1 MAHPLI
7 VILGPTASG
16 KTKLAAK
23 LAHAM
28 HAEIISADSRQVYQ
42 QMNIGTGKDYDDYIV
57 QEQSIP
63 VHLIDVV
70 KPGSKYHVHQ
80 FQQDFEKAY
89 SAIQQKNKTVIL
101 CGGTGLYLQS
111 VLQQHQYTAIPV
123 NEELRTTLK
132 SLSLDELVHYFNHQP
147 NTTFNAIADLS
158 TSKRAI
164 RAIEINLYLQNNA
177 LSKKKTVDLNPFII
191 GLNPRLELRRSNIE
205 NRLLQRIQIGLIDEV
220 EALHKSGLSFEQL
233 EYYGLEYKFVAQY
246 LQGLMS
252 KEALIEKLTIAIQ
265 QFAKRQMTYFRKMEK
280 DGLHIH
286 WIDFDSMNEEDLYQK
301 AISLLSKTN
310 TFALLK

>member
-1 MAHPLI
+1 VI

-23 LAHAM
+23 LAYAM
-28 HAEIISADSRQVYQ
+28 NAEIISADSRQVYQ
-42 QMNIGTGKDYDDYIV
+42 HMNIGTGKDYDDYIV
-57 QEQSIP
+57 QEQTIP

-80 FQQDFEKAY
+80 FQQDFEKVY
-89 SAIQQKNKTVIL
+89 SAIQQKNKTAIL

-111 VLQQHQYTAIPV
+111 VLQQHQYTSIPV
-123 NEELRTTLK
+123 NEQLRTTLK
-132 SLSLDELVHYFNHQP
+132 SLSLYELVNYFNNQP
-147 NTTFNAIADLS
+147 ETAFNAIADLS
-158 TSKRAI
+158 TPKRAI

-191 GLNPRLELRRSNIE
+191 GLNPGLELRRSNIE
-205 NRLLQRIQIGLIDEV
+205 KRLLQRIQIGLIEEV
-220 EALHKSGLSFEQL
+220 DALHKSGLSFEQL

-252 KEALIEKLTIAIQ
+252 KEALLEKLTIAIQ

-286 WIDFDSMNEEDLYQK
+286 WIDFDAMNEEVLYQK
-301 AISLLSKTN
+301 ATTLLSKTN
-310 TFALLK
+310 TFAILK